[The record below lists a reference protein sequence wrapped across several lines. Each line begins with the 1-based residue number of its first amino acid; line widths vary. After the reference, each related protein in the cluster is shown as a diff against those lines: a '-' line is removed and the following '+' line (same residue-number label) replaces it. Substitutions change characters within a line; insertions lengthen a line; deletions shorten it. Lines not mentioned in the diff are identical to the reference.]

1 MIIDAGDDFD
11 IVNFDLTTSAQ
22 DITTTDGFKRAIL
35 QGREENQITIRRVGT
50 DASTKTFLLKPGYV
64 LSLPVRRLRAAG
76 ATITICDARVASGT
90 EVLEVML
97 IK

>member
-22 DITTTDGFKRAIL
+22 DITTTVGCKRVIL
-35 QGREENQITIRRVGT
+35 QGRAENEITIRRVGT
-50 DASTKTFLLKPGYV
+50 DAATKTFTLKPGYV
-64 LSLPVRRLRAAG
+64 LSLPVRRLAASG

-90 EVLEVML
+90 ETLEVL
-97 IK
+97 LVI